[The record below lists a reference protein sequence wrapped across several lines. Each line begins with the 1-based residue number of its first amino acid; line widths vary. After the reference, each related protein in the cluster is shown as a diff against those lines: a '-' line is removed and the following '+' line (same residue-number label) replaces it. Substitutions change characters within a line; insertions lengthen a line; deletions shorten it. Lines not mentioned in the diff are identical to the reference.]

1 MTVCVCCGG
10 RKLITDVKVLIK
22 ENEGIWSLGNNL
34 APLPGD
40 LVSIATCPLICF
52 CKHA

>member
-10 RKLITDVKVLIK
+10 RKLMTGVKVLIK
-22 ENEGIWSLGNNL
+22 ENEGILSLGNNL
-34 APLPGD
+34 APLVP
-40 LVSIATCPLICF
+40 LATCPLICF